1 MVLMEREM
9 IMYKVLMIA
18 TLLISSP
25 IWAQDI
31 SLEPLLNKITL
42 QLHAEQ
48 WLTTKTA
55 LVDVGINAAVSD
67 QGIEKIQNQVMQK
80 LSQFSSNAEWHI
92 ISFDRQLDKSGLET
106 IQITA
111 QARLQ
116 QSELGNLRDKA
127 KSISKPGETYTID
140 NVQFVPSEEEI
151 RQANNLIRANI
162 YQQAKAEID
171 AINKTYPDQ
180 KYYLHQID
188 FTTTNPIVPMP
199 ARNSF
204 VKVAG
209 AGAPAPRMSLAVGNK
224 AEVTAFVVFA
234 SLPDQVAQK
243 LIPTKP

>member
-1 MVLMEREM
+1 MRKL
-9 IMYKVLMIA
+9 LFLIA
-18 TLLISSP
+18 GLFIISP
-25 IWAQDI
+25 ALAQDT

-67 QGIEKIQNQVMQK
+67 QGIEKIQNEVMQK
-80 LSQFSSNAEWHI
+80 LKQFSSAAEWHI

-140 NVQFVPSEEEI
+140 NVQFTPSEEEI
-151 RQANNLIRANI
+151 RQANNSIRANI

-171 AINKTYPDQ
+171 AINKVYPDQ

-188 FTTTNPIVPMP
+188 FTSPSPIVPTA
-199 ARNSF
+199 ARP
-204 VKVAG
+204 VYMKVAG
-209 AGAPAPRMSLAVGNK
+209 AANVPSVPLSVGNK
-224 AEVTAFVVFA
+224 AETTAFVVIA
-234 SLPDQVAQK
+234 AIPDQVVQK
-243 LIPTKP
+243 LNLTKP